1 MLNLFNSLF
10 GRYNENIKANVEI
23 YLKCRLEG
31 TLGFTSEMKG
41 SVNIKQHFDK
51 LSVHTS
57 THFDTF
63 WQAQCKG
70 SVTRSTAKNKC
81 LISRAKS
88 RITSEIVNFIL
99 DAYFEVRLLIFGVM
113 SIGSLFSFKG
123 LDILTKNSYYVSI
136 ADRVINRS
144 KNPCSLITTT
154 SAPWQSKI

>member
-41 SVNIKQHFDK
+41 SVNIKQHFD
-51 LSVHTS
+51 
-57 THFDTF
+57 TF
-63 WQAQCKG
+63 RQAQCKG

-88 RITSEIVNFIL
+88 RITSEIVNCIL

-154 SAPWQSKI
+154 SAP